1 MKAIDYRNETWIG
14 VLGRVTGLRRDVL
27 SVLTAR
33 GPCTTREL
41 AALSGIDL
49 LTVRPRVTE
58 LVELG
63 LVECVGGANG
73 EGRYQAVMPG
83 EAAARYERRQRDL
96 REGQRQLDLGEQG
109 RV

>member
-58 LVELG
+58 LVQLG
-63 LVECVGGANG
+63 LVVMTDHRGHDGIYTAVPLE
-73 EGRYQAVMPG
+73 QAKIAQVER
-83 EAAARYERRQRDL
+83 EARRRA
-96 REGQRQLDLGEQG
+96 GEQLNL
-109 RV
+109 RLTA